1 MFLHVYKSEQ
11 TYRSMFSICISF
23 SFEEESGRGY
33 GKGQIDKGWGCK
45 IIYNFDNVYQLKA
58 HLLLLGD
65 IMQLS
70 SANVDFLS

>member
-1 MFLHVYKSEQ
+1 MEKGKQ
-11 TYRSMFSICISF
+11 T
-23 SFEEESGRGY
+23 
-33 GKGQIDKGWGCK
+33 KGWGCK